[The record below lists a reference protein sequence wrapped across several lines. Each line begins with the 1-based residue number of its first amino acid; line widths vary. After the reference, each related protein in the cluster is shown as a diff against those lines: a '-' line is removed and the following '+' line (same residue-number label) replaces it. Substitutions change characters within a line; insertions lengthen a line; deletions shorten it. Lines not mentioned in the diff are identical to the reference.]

1 MCVCILF
8 VCVCVY
14 ACKYK
19 YYTVFPDILTLK
31 FIHYAVDLRMTSKQM
46 LISGVVICMHIFTD
60 DTNCS

>member
-8 VCVCVY
+8 VC
-14 ACKYK
+14 ACK

-31 FIHYAVDLRMTSKQM
+31 FIHYAVDLRMTSKRM

-60 DTNCS
+60 DTNGT